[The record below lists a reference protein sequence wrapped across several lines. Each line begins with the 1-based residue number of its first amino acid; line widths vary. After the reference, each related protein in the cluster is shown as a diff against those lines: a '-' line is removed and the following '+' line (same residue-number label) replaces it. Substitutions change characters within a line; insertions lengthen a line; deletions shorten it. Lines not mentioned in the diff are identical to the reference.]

1 MIILVISLGIPFLFI
16 EIGQKEYVNQR
27 LKYRQVVD
35 ELNSHIMDQS
45 ANDLPWT
52 FSEYLKVQIATN
64 VDNICPYYSSVASQ
78 QAGNKK
84 FIFVKLE

>member
-78 QAGNKK
+78 QAGSKK
-84 FIFVKLE
+84 INFSS